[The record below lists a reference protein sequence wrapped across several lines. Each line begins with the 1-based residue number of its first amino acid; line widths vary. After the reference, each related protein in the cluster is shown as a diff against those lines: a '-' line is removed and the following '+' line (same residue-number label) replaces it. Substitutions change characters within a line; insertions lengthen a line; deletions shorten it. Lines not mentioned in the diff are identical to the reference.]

1 MKLKD
6 DSVEI
11 KMKLS
16 VKSMVSSELSWTK
29 MPDKDSAIGH
39 LSERVESNRETME
52 ELADFNKDRWDDI
65 LQSKVLGKEYG
76 KKRVFDEIENYFEL
90 EDSERDWIEERI
102 EIYRKMRLEEMNFE
116 RAERVVKHGRDP
128 NQLKI
133 GENIDE

>member
-29 MPDKDSAIGH
+29 MPDKDSAISH

-102 EIYRKMRLEEMNFE
+102 EIYRKMRLEEMDFE

-133 GENIDE
+133 GENVE